1 MILASRVMKARRESL
16 CLLCWQPIR
25 VGQQIG
31 KAPIG
36 WCHTSCIIDRALVTA
51 VLSLDRTVPGTSLRP

>member
-1 MILASRVMKARRESL
+1 MAVTRVMKARHESL

-25 VGQQIG
+25 IGQQIG

-36 WCHTSCIIDRALVTA
+36 WCHVACIIDRARHLT
-51 VLSLDRTVPGTSLRP
+51 TSTPPNRKN